1 MPKNIQNRYTYRIL
15 YYVLNG
21 VEFTAPSVVNSVI
34 LSCVIPVVLLT
45 LFLFALT
52 IKNTKKITY
61 LMFKIRKKEFK
72 IRIYPRKF
80 IANHRAIYVMI
91 VFIIAILFVYIWI

>member
-1 MPKNIQNRYTYRIL
+1 MKKKIKNVAIFIVFVVASIMIIGSIYYAKEYPTQEFDQIL

-21 VEFTAPSVVNSVI
+21 VEYTAPSVVNSVI

-61 LMFKIRKKEFK
+61 LIS
-72 IRIYPRKF
+72 
-80 IANHRAIYVMI
+80 
-91 VFIIAILFVYIWI
+91 